1 MTHHIQVNDFDGESP
16 ESLQTVEI
24 LIWMNYLLDSPNPV
38 LVEGAIFLATI
49 LGVDVEKK
57 IEETPRM
64 DSASLDPLEMLEA
77 QSLMEFFEQ
86 HSNQWLRELADW
98 IPQWLEIDPPT

>member
-16 ESLQTVEI
+16 ESLDTVEI

-38 LVEGAIFLATI
+38 LVEGGIFLATT
-49 LGVDVEKK
+49 LGVDMEKK

-77 QSLMEFFEQ
+77 QALMEFFEQ

-98 IPQWLEIDPPT
+98 IS

>member
-1 MTHHIQVNDFDGESP
+1 
-16 ESLQTVEI
+16 
-24 LIWMNYLLDSPNPV
+24 MNYLLEAPNPV
-38 LVEGAIFLATI
+38 LVEGGIFLATT
-49 LGVDVEKK
+49 LAVDLDIK

-98 IPQWLEIDPPT
+98 IPQWLEIYPPQPSHPTEVAR